1 MGTAGG
7 SGLCRTYADTD
18 RTRDSPTWVKS
29 TSFSR
34 VCSGPPPAYFM
45 YLRSVAYCPL
55 RHCDNTNYIFC
66 IEPKIARHCSSF
78 LCPAGKERLIP
89 CPSAASSLHQ
99 SRHESLHAVCPDHA
113 WTRESLPAPPGRS
126 ELSFLEA
133 AGLNHSGWQLP
144 WAFFHCSLIMRWPD
158 SKPQLLLERH
168 GMTSPSHSLQGP
180 DPRAASF

>member
-1 MGTAGG
+1 
-7 SGLCRTYADTD
+7 
-18 RTRDSPTWVKS
+18 
-29 TSFSR
+29 
-34 VCSGPPPAYFM
+34 M

-99 SRHESLHAVCPDHA
+99 SRHESLHALCPDQA

-180 DPRAASF
+180 DPWAASF